1 MIKKIIFLLTTN
13 RCKENKWTIRQHKV
27 EGRVIGFPLWL
38 TQSLLKDE
46 VSAKYWIEEIKII
59 DYYLPPC
66 LPLILVLGL
75 EN

>member
-1 MIKKIIFLLTTN
+1 MTKTTIYERRFAATN

-46 VSAKYWIEEIKII
+46 VSAKYW
-59 DYYLPPC
+59 
-66 LPLILVLGL
+66 
-75 EN
+75 

>member
-46 VSAKYWIEEIKII
+46 VSKTLKVVIRFSFGA
-59 DYYLPPC
+59 
-66 LPLILVLGL
+66 VH
-75 EN
+75 